1 MNKLSN
7 LEEFLPYVKKN
18 NLLHNKLSILV
29 KSENQSGITLDT
41 IKHYCFSVVQ
51 TEDYINCNVVGYVQK
66 IFNFARGMP
75 MSVEKNSVQD
85 QNETKAI
92 MDFLEQYFSLSEN
105 SDQREGKEYRVENF
119 TYWLSTAKPSV
130 IASKLNEQNDLSKAK
145 DTFQRTIDEIDKM
158 IQHPGS
164 QNISEKHPHFF
175 HKLIW
180 AKSYI
185 EAQKLL
191 SENPSNEDVLG
202 WLGQRG
208 WLKPSTSLLSSHP
221 ETGWGDGFHHLS
233 PFHLAQE
240 VNRTILRK
248 GDGENRPLLSPS
260 KERALENKMN
270 RNSKKQ
276 FDEILT
282 KMRDDGLHQQEPEK
296 LKQLLGDFLPDERW
310 RFEVPWKKFPL
321 TPKHL
326 DLHPEFQFQRFM
338 NGEEMVNHHRQR
350 SLDLENFCG
359 DLKKRFQTFPFSWSS
374 QDFSM
379 LRSMY
384 SQCRIVAASRERGDD
399 MNEWLSEVIAEYQQA
414 PADSVSPRE
423 GGRSSHVFE
432 SINQT
437 ELNNL
442 ASTLNY
448 VLLVLGQLCLQKEI
462 SSLSAIHFSTSL
474 ERFHLTKS
482 RMHFLQLLDS
492 FEILTKHRNRGSFL
506 DDTPT
511 NGLHPCY
518 EFDDPVFGTHL
529 FMNMAVMDM
538 VRQNPSILGEKR
550 MEPFL
555 KSGTMY
561 LNKDLFEDK
570 VPCSHGTRSI
580 HRHDSAAS
588 KYWDLQNHYRSLLE
602 KSSESMSGSSVSVTK
617 NEKEQGDNLQPENE
631 VLVLYDMFPEFEDV
645 EYHQYVFRH
654 NILDKFQPRAE
665 REKRNKQSERDFLSS
680 YGDMAAPNPLRAFDS
695 DKNGQIPQNALEA
708 IERVST
714 NLKNQG
720 LRTQNRLVC
729 FLDMVWANLHRRE
742 SFGNRFVG
750 LDLLEEIESISS
762 TMPETR
768 VAELLL
774 FHQQKILRLYDKPG
788 KEDLS
793 RTNKLSRNNLY
804 ARILH
809 QFRRF
814 LEEPSESIDHLAR
827 PPMKSPLRRLL
838 HPIRLQTGRDL
849 PIDEV
854 PFEVVVSIV
863 LSRMSALIDS
873 FEEVFQL
880 YMSRLTDLSTID
892 RPDSP
897 SHVHGAMFRSL
908 ATMLG
913 LEICQIH
920 MMVQYLGRG
929 TKWKKSHMYY
939 NQTKLAVEGNGF
951 DAIKDDFAPD
961 IRFDVDAYGDGT
973 ESIGDILRGQ
983 GVPMPLEL
991 LQRLNHYCYST
1002 WGRGDE
1008 TRKALTQDELKLV
1021 ASMNLFLDKDEP
1033 TGTDY
1038 VQLVRDFDRLY
1049 VNHGPRFMS
1058 PGRFAFNSFEYF

>member
-1 MNKLSN
+1 M
-7 LEEFLPYVKKN
+7 
-18 NLLHNKLSILV
+18 
-29 KSENQSGITLDT
+29 
-41 IKHYCFSVVQ
+41 Q
-51 TEDYINCNVVGYVQK
+51 TEDYINCNDVGNMQK
-66 IFNFARGMP
+66 VLDFCEGMP

-85 QNETKAI
+85 HDETKAI
-92 MDFLEQYFSLSEN
+92 MDFLEQYFPLMEN
-105 SDQREGKEYRVENF
+105 TDQREEKEVIGEDM
-119 TYWLSTAKPSV
+119 TDWLRTARPSEIV
-130 IASKLNEQNDLSKAK
+130 SKLKEQSDLGAAK
-145 DTFQRTIDEIDKM
+145 NAYQQSVDEIDKM
-158 IQHPGS
+158 IQDHEFQNLSEQHPFV
-164 QNISEKHPHFF
+164 IS
-175 HKLIW
+175 KLMW

-185 EAQKLL
+185 EAQELF
-191 SENPSNEDVLG
+191 SGNPTNDDVLA

-208 WLKPSTSLLSSHP
+208 WVKPSRTLLSNHP
-221 ETGWGDGFHHLS
+221 KIRRGDGYHHLT
-233 PFHLAQE
+233 PFVLAKE
-240 VNRTILRK
+240 VNQTILRR
-248 GDGENRPLLSPS
+248 GDGENQPLFSPL

-276 FDEILT
+276 FEEILT
-282 KMRDDGLHQQEPEK
+282 NIQEDGLHQQEPKE
-296 LKQLLGDFLPDERW
+296 LKKLLGDFLPDEEW

-350 SLDLENFCG
+350 SLNLQNFCG
-359 DLKKRFQTFPFSWSS
+359 DLKRRFQTFPFSWSP
-374 QDFSM
+374 QDFPM

-399 MNEWLSEVIAEYQQA
+399 MNEWLSEKIAKYQQA

-423 GGRSSHVFE
+423 GGMSSHVFE

-462 SSLSAIHFSTSL
+462 SSLSAVHFSTSL

-492 FEILTKHRNRGSFL
+492 FESLTKPRNRGCFL
-506 DDTPT
+506 DDVPK

-529 FMNMAVMDM
+529 FMNMAVLEM
-538 VRQNPSILGEKR
+538 VHQNPSILGEKR

-561 LNKDLFEDK
+561 LNKDLFEDN
-570 VPCSHGTRSI
+570 VPCSNGTRSI
-580 HRHDSAAS
+580 HLHDSAAS
-588 KYWDLQNHYRSLLE
+588 KFWDLQNHYRSLLK
-602 KSSESMSGSSVSVTK
+602 KSSDSMSGSPASLMK
-617 NEKEQGDNLQPENE
+617 NQKEQENIRQPDNEMLMM
-631 VLVLYDMFPEFEDV
+631 YGMFPEFEDV
-645 EYHQYVFRH
+645 EHHQYAFRH
-654 NILDKFQPRAE
+654 NIRDKYQRRGE
-665 REKRNKQSERDFLSS
+665 REKRNKQSEREFLSL
-680 YGDMAAPNPLRAFDS
+680 YGDMAVPNPLRAFDS
-695 DKNGQIPQNALEA
+695 DVVSQLPQNALEA

-750 LDLLEEIESISS
+750 LDLLEELESISS
-762 TMPETR
+762 TMPESR
-768 VAELLL
+768 VAEFLL

-804 ARILH
+804 ARILY

-827 PPMKSPLRRLL
+827 PPAKSSLRRLL
-838 HPIRLQTGRDL
+838 HPIRLQTGKDL
-849 PIDEV
+849 PVEYLPYD
-854 PFEVVVSIV
+854 VVLSIV
-863 LSRMSALIDS
+863 LSRMSTLIDAL
-873 FEEVFQL
+873 EEVFQI
-880 YMSRLTDLSTID
+880 YMWRLTDLSNTD
-892 RPDSP
+892 RYDAP
-897 SHVHGAMFRSL
+897 SHVHGAMIRSL
-908 ATMLG
+908 AVMLG

-929 TKWKKSHMYY
+929 KKWKKSHMYY

-951 DAIKDDFAPD
+951 DAIKDDFVAD
-961 IRFDVDAYGDGT
+961 VRFDVDVYGDGT
-973 ESIGDILRGQ
+973 ESIAAVLEGQ

-991 LQRLNHYCYST
+991 LQRLNHYCYSA
-1002 WGRGDE
+1002 WGAEDA
-1008 TRKALTQDELKLV
+1008 TRKSLTQDELKLV
-1021 ASMNLFLDKDEP
+1021 ASMNLFVHNDEP
-1033 TGTDY
+1033 TGIDY

-1049 VNHGPRFMS
+1049 VNHGPKFMS

>member
-1 MNKLSN
+1 
-7 LEEFLPYVKKN
+7 
-18 NLLHNKLSILV
+18 
-29 KSENQSGITLDT
+29 
-41 IKHYCFSVVQ
+41 
-51 TEDYINCNVVGYVQK
+51 
-66 IFNFARGMP
+66 
-75 MSVEKNSVQD
+75 
-85 QNETKAI
+85 
-92 MDFLEQYFSLSEN
+92 
-105 SDQREGKEYRVENF
+105 
-119 TYWLSTAKPSV
+119 
-130 IASKLNEQNDLSKAK
+130 
-145 DTFQRTIDEIDKM
+145 
-158 IQHPGS
+158 
-164 QNISEKHPHFF
+164 
-175 HKLIW
+175 
-180 AKSYI
+180 
-185 EAQKLL
+185 
-191 SENPSNEDVLG
+191 
-202 WLGQRG
+202 
-208 WLKPSTSLLSSHP
+208 
-221 ETGWGDGFHHLS
+221 
-233 PFHLAQE
+233 
-240 VNRTILRK
+240 
-248 GDGENRPLLSPS
+248 
-260 KERALENKMN
+260 
-270 RNSKKQ
+270 
-276 FDEILT
+276 
-282 KMRDDGLHQQEPEK
+282 
-296 LKQLLGDFLPDERW
+296 
-310 RFEVPWKKFPL
+310 
-321 TPKHL
+321 
-326 DLHPEFQFQRFM
+326 
-338 NGEEMVNHHRQR
+338 
-350 SLDLENFCG
+350 
-359 DLKKRFQTFPFSWSS
+359 
-374 QDFSM
+374 
-379 LRSMY
+379 
-384 SQCRIVAASRERGDD
+384 
-399 MNEWLSEVIAEYQQA
+399 MNEWLSEVAAEYQQT
-414 PADSVSPRE
+414 PMDSVSPQDE
-423 GGRSSHVFE
+423 GKSSHVFE
-432 SINQT
+432 SINQN
-437 ELNNL
+437 EVKYL
-442 ASTLNY
+442 ASTLDY
-448 VLLVLGQLCLQKEI
+448 ILLVLGQLCQQKEV
-462 SSLSAIHFSTSL
+462 STLVAMHFSTSL
-474 ERFHLTKS
+474 ERFHLTKC

-492 FEILTKHRNRGSFL
+492 FEILTKLRNRDSFL
-506 DDTPT
+506 DDIPT

-518 EFDDPVFGTHL
+518 EFEDPVFGTHL

-561 LNKDLFEDK
+561 LNKDLFEDN
-570 VPCSHGTRSI
+570 VPCSNGTRSI
-580 HRHDSAAS
+580 HLHDSSAS
-588 KYWDLQNHYRSLLE
+588 KFWDLKSHYHSVLE
-602 KSSESMSGSSVSVTK
+602 KSSESMSGSSVSVSK
-617 NEKEQGDNLQPENE
+617 NEKEQGHNLQPDNE

-645 EYHQYVFRH
+645 EYHQYAFRH
-654 NILDKFQPRAE
+654 NILDKFQPRSE

-695 DKNGQIPQNALEA
+695 DKTGQIPQNALEA

-827 PPMKSPLRRLL
+827 PPAKSPLRRLL

-854 PFEVVVSIV
+854 PFDVVVSIV
-863 LSRMSALIDS
+863 LSRMSGLIDT

-892 RPDSP
+892 RHDSP
-897 SHVHGAMFRSL
+897 SHVHGAIFRSL
-908 ATMLG
+908 AMMLG

-961 IRFDVDAYGDGT
+961 IRFDIDAYGDGT

-983 GVPMPLEL
+983 GVPMPLNL

-1002 WGRGDE
+1002 WSRSDE

-1021 ASMNLFLDKDEP
+1021 ASMNLFLHKDEP